1 MPIMNEFKIAGVVAG
16 AALLSASSV
25 ALAAPAPAAN
35 PAQDVPAAPAVQ
47 VAAEQACQLVAVS
60 NVQGTFS
67 FDQARVTPNAQIKDV
82 FVKASATLCNT
93 FNVLESALSDFYLS
107 VGGEV
112 PSPYSATVDQIAE
125 EEGSTSQL
133 MGCSCT
139 ANSAGGW
146 AVAQA
151 RVEGVSVASI
161 AQKAGL

>member
-1 MPIMNEFKIAGVVAG
+1 M
-16 AALLSASSV
+16 
-25 ALAAPAPAAN
+25 
-35 PAQDVPAAPAVQ
+35 
-47 VAAEQACQLVAVS
+47 AVS

>member
-1 MPIMNEFKIAGVVAG
+1 MNEFKIAGAVAG
-16 AALLSASSV
+16 AALLGASSV
-25 ALAAPAPAAN
+25 ALAAPA
-35 PAQDVPAAPAVQ
+35 AAPASAPVQDTPTVQ
-47 VAAEQACQLVAVS
+47 VVAEQARQLVAVS
-60 NVQGTFS
+60 NVQGTFR
-67 FDQARVTPNAQIKDV
+67 FDQARVTPNAQIRDV

-93 FNVLESALSDFYLS
+93 LDVYQSALADFYLS

-125 EEGSTSQL
+125 EQGSASQL